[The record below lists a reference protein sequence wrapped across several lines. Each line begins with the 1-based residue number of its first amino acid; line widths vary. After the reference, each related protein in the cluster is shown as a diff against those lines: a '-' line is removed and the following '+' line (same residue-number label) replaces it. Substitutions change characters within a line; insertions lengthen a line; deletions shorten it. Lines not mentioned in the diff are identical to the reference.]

1 MNELQIIAGC
11 KEQKRE
17 AQKMLYEVYARKM
30 YSICL
35 RYSSD
40 QDAAQDLL
48 QDGFMKVFANIDSF
62 QDRGSFEGWLKRIF
76 INLALENL
84 RKKKSIIQTSDDVQN
99 LPDVV
104 DDSTEDE
111 QMYKISEGEL
121 LKMVQDLP
129 RGYSTVFNLY
139 AIEDYSHKEIAEMMG
154 ISEGTSRS
162 QYVRARNILQ
172 ERVKQYIKERS

>member
-1 MNELQIIAGC
+1 MDELQIIAGC

-17 AQKMLYEVYARKM
+17 AQKMLYEIYARKM

-40 QDAAQDLL
+40 ADSAQDLL
-48 QDGFMKVFANIDSF
+48 QDGFMKTFSNINSF
-62 QDRGSFEGWLKRIF
+62 QERGSFEGWLKRIF

-84 RKKKSIIQTSDDVQN
+84 RKKKNIIETSDDLQN
-99 LPDVV
+99 LPDMM
-104 DDSTEDE
+104 DDSTEDSD
-111 QMYKISEGEL
+111 MYKISETEL
-121 LKMVQDLP
+121 LNMVQSLP
-129 RGYSTVFNLY
+129 RGYSAVFNLY

-162 QYVRARNILQ
+162 QYVRARQILQ
-172 ERVKQYIKERS
+172 DKVKQYIKERS

>member
-17 AQKMLYEVYARKM
+17 AQKMLYEKYSRTM

-40 QDAAQDLL
+40 QDSAKDLL
-48 QDGFMKVFANIDSF
+48 QDGFIKVFAHIGSF
-62 QDRGSFEGWLKRIF
+62 QEKGSFEGWLKRIF

-84 RKKKSIIQTSDDVQN
+84 RKKKNIIETSDDLQN
-99 LPDVV
+99 LPDMM
-104 DDSTEDE
+104 DDSTEDSD
-111 QMYKISEGEL
+111 MYKISETEL
-121 LKMVQDLP
+121 LNMVQSLP
-129 RGYSTVFNLY
+129 RGYSAVFNLY

-162 QYVRARNILQ
+162 QYVRARQILQ
-172 ERVKQYIKERS
+172 DKVKQYIKERS